1 MIPTSFTLVNR
12 RYEVEELSESLADD
26 LGRHGDFCREDG
38 VIRVEMV
45 DVIDA
50 REHTFFHELVHAL
63 LEASSRPS
71 LSKKE
76 AFVDSL
82 AAVLH
87 QYMQTKKGRLSP
99 KK

>member
-1 MIPTSFTLVNR
+1 MIPGSFKLINR
-12 RYEVEELSESLADD
+12 EYKVVELPKSLAED
-26 LGRHGDFCREDG
+26 LRRHGDICRDDA

-45 DVIDA
+45 DNMDM
-50 REHTFFHELVHAL
+50 RESTFYHELVHAL
-63 LEASSRPS
+63 LESSSKPR

-87 QYMQTKKGRLSP
+87 QYMQTKKGKLL
-99 KK
+99 KDK